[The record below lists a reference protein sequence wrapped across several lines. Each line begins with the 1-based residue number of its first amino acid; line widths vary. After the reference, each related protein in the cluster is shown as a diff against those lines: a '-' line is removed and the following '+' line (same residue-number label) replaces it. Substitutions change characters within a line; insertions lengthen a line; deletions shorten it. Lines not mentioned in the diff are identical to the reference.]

1 MYIDTAI
8 LILCVILQ
16 ILLTSASSVSCG
28 GDGETLISKTKAG
41 GQFTTQY
48 FVGLEQGS
56 VMLKIKFQF
65 FLHTITN
72 DFHVPPIL

>member
-16 ILLTSASSVSCG
+16 ILPTSSSSVSCG
-28 GDGETLISKTKAG
+28 GDGKALISKTKAS

-48 FVGLEQGS
+48 FVGLEHGI
-56 VMLKIKFQF
+56 VLC
-65 FLHTITN
+65 
-72 DFHVPPIL
+72 